1 MIGSVGERSEAL
13 RQLTLDED
21 RGPIGRSMADVEI
34 HVVDLDVAQVVG
46 HDLGHRSRAGG
57 HDPLPVPEDVVEC
70 IPRCFEEPEA
80 LRQVGA
86 ELGCGAARAKIRT
99 WALDLFAMCVTTCP
113 RE

>member
-1 MIGSVGERSEAL
+1 MSRS
-13 RQLTLDED
+13 TWWT
-21 RGPIGRSMADVEI
+21 STF
-34 HVVDLDVAQVVG
+34 AQVVG

-70 IPRCFEEPEA
+70 IPRCFEETEA

-86 ELGCGAARAKIRT
+86 ELGCGAARAEIRGQVRVVPVGVE
-99 WALDLFAMCVTTCP
+99 LSDLAGGRTPEDQNMGLGLVRDVGYDMP